1 MKEEACRNSV
11 HCNNTEFTHRAFLYF
26 IFIFLSVC
34 VRFAVT
40 LIMALQVF
48 IMTCANPNGYSEET
62 CKYSRSSSCRF
73 TLVTVCF
80 WGFFFVFVLFVRS
93 FFEGR
98 RREGTIQD
106 FSMIHRYFSTN
117 LNQMILYTV
126 E

>member
-26 IFIFLSVC
+26 IFLFLSVC

-62 CKYSRSSSCRF
+62 CKYGRSSSCRV
-73 TLVTVCF
+73 TLVTVMLLGC
-80 WGFFFVFVLFVRS
+80 FFFGFRFVCSFVF
-93 FFEGR
+93 
-98 RREGTIQD
+98 
-106 FSMIHRYFSTN
+106 
-117 LNQMILYTV
+117 
-126 E
+126 